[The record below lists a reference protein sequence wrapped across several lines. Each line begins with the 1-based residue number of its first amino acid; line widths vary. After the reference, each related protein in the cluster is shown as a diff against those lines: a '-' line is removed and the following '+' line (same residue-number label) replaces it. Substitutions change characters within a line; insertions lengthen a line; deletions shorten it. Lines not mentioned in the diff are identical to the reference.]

1 MKTYDS
7 IILYHFESC
16 PFCQKVRRFAKQN
29 NILLAEKD
37 IRLDS
42 KARDELIGI
51 GGKSQVP
58 CLVADGIAIY
68 ESDDIIDW
76 LTDVFIS

>member
-1 MKTYDS
+1 M
-7 IILYHFESC
+7 
-16 PFCQKVRRFAKQN
+16 QKN
-29 NILLAEKD
+29 NIAIIEKD
-37 IRLDS
+37 IQIDS

-58 CLVADGIAIY
+58 CLAADGIAIY

>member
-1 MKTYDS
+1 M
-7 IILYHFESC
+7 
-16 PFCQKVRRFAKQN
+16 QKN
-29 NILLAEKD
+29 NIVLIEKD
-37 IRLDS
+37 IQIDS

-76 LTDVFIS
+76 LTDVFIN